1 MCNFY
6 NQKSG
11 QAVEFTYEAYK
22 GKLLKGQGNTSK
34 GCPRDVAHPLIQIQE
49 LDLMFIHQF
58 MHGITDFFFPLLGMI
73 WTSNVAKTSSTL
85 FLPDPRPWHFPMTQ
99 ISLPDLNLLKLCG

>member
-11 QAVEFTYEAYK
+11 QAVEFTYEAYR
-22 GKLLKGQGNTSK
+22 GQLLKGQGNTSK
-34 GCPRDVAHPLIQIQE
+34 GCPKDVAHPFIQIQE

-58 MHGITDFFFPLLGMI
+58 MHGITDFFSLAWYDLDLKCSKNQLHPF
-73 WTSNVAKTSSTL
+73 ST
-85 FLPDPRPWHFPMTQ
+85 
-99 ISLPDLNLLKLCG
+99 